1 MISKRRLISGAS
13 ALVCVAGA
21 SPARAALPP
30 ISMARHEQ
38 AMRQAIEEARRNPV
52 YPFGAVIVRAG
63 NGEVLARGVNETTLN
78 PILHGE
84 IACMNDYVSRHGNKG
99 WQDCALYTTGEPC
112 PMCMTA
118 LVWANIGTVVYA
130 SSSFDGLKKA
140 GWDPIK
146 ISAQDVVNAT
156 PFNKIPLVGGVLAA
170 ETDLMFLNRKK
181 Y

>member
-1 MISKRRLISGAS
+1 MISKRMLLRGMGALICVPGAK
-13 ALVCVAGA
+13 
-21 SPARAALPP
+21 PARAALPP
-30 ISMARHEQ
+30 ISMETHERY
-38 AMRQAIEEARRNPV
+38 MRLAIEQGKKNAG
-52 YPFGAVIVRAG
+52 YPFGAVIVKPST
-63 NGEVLARGVNETTLN
+63 GEVMAAGVNSAHEN
-78 PILHGE
+78 PVQHGE
-84 IACMNDYVSRHGNKG
+84 IVCMNDYVAKHGNKG

-118 LVWANIGTVVYA
+118 LVWANIGTVIYA
-130 SSSFDGLKKA
+130 SSSFEGLKKA